1 MVKADAATV
10 TSRGDVDRNI
20 PVVDARASVV
30 DSEAQRRIKGAN
42 GARMSRDDA
51 ARDDG
56 NPVVGGDAGTVMD
69 VVEDDATRG
78 GERGSMDA
86 LGNVFVRHVR
96 VSENSHTT
104 EETRDDG
111 NCASEETPSVVVNR
125 GARPGPQGTG
135 TGAIGTT
142 ATREGELAESLRA
155 HARARSRSASMSFGD
170 ERAVGEEEVAGR
182 ATRAQESGGDG
193 EVEAAETRRR
203 PPAPPAPPA
212 PPPLPL
218 PTSMVME
225 SSATQMS
232 HPYMMSAAQQLHV
245 PMHVETSMPMP
256 VPVRMP
262 VVWTNDDPSRTIYLV
277 LADQTITDQMLW
289 NIASQFGDIRALS
302 SEMRRSMNAV
312 FVAYY
317 DIRCA
322 EQAKRT
328 LQQSTHFFH
337 MVAYSSTCE
346 WIAGMENQG
355 RFLAY
360 DVGMDE
366 DAEREAEL
374 RKTLE
379 EYGELKMMMVLKGH
393 EEHRFVEYYD
403 VRHAELAAMELQRN
417 GFRNAPL
424 HVDLS
429 WGHSQPQQQQAY
441 HQPHSPTSMSQYLGA
456 PMMPN
461 MYWPYGGGMPTMQID
476 PAQGYSFHGWP
487 NEHYGY
493 AMMDVGSGSSSHRS
507 PRSSGEYARS
517 PRTSESMA
525 RSRSSQNST
534 VDASLKVNQT
544 EYIFSMEE
552 ANDEGATESVH
563 GRTTLMIRNIPNK
576 YNQAMMLDLLNRSY
590 AGQYDFFYLPIDF
603 KNKCNLGYAFVN
615 FKCAKQTAAFYKEF
629 HKQRWKEFN
638 SRKVCEVTYARVQ
651 GKEAMVEHFKNSRFP
666 CENEEYLPLVF
677 DTDGNKTSC
686 HTLGHTAP
694 RQSQQ

>member
-1 MVKADAATV
+1 MMDADAEKTRDDAGAMEGTI
-10 TSRGDVDRNI
+10 RIGVDD
-20 PVVDARASVV
+20 DARASAV
-30 DSEAQRRIKGAN
+30 ARAKHAGNHAN
-42 GARMSRDDA
+42 GARRDDA
-51 ARDDG
+51 ARAREE
-56 NPVVGGDAGTVMD
+56 NPVGDVSARPPGA
-69 VVEDDATRG
+69 ATLGRG
-78 GERGSMDA
+78 PGCVAAPE
-86 LGNVFVRHVR
+86 NIFERHVR
-96 VSENSHTT
+96 VAATSRAT

-111 NCASEETPSVVVNR
+111 NCAGEDIGERRAPPHPR
-125 GARPGPQGTG
+125 EAAEREGASRE
-135 TGAIGTT
+135 T
-142 ATREGELAESLRA
+142 ATMSERT
-155 HARARSRSASMSFGD
+155 RSRSASMSY
-170 ERAVGEEEVAGR
+170 GEEREEIEQGAIGR
-182 ATRAQESGGDG
+182 GTRANERGDDEG
-193 EVEAAETRRR
+193 TETAETRRR
-203 PPAPPAPPA
+203 QPAA
-212 PPPLPL
+212 PPPP
-218 PTSMVME
+218 PPPPPMPVPVPPSIVTE
-225 SSATQMS
+225 SNSTRMS
-232 HPYMMSAAQQLHV
+232 HPFLMGVAQQQSHG
-245 PMHVETSMPMP
+245 PMHVETSMQMQMQMQMQ
-256 VPVRMP
+256 MP

-289 NIASQFGDIRALS
+289 KIASQFGDIRALS

-328 LQQSTHFFH
+328 LQQSTHVFH

-360 DVGMDE
+360 DVGIDE

-374 RKTLE
+374 RKILE
-379 EYGELKMMMVLKGH
+379 EYGELKRMMVPKGH
-393 EEHRFVEYYD
+393 EEHRFIEYYD
-403 VRHAELAAMELQRN
+403 VRHAELAVMELQRN

-429 WGHSQPQQQQAY
+429 WGHSQPQQQQSY
-441 HQPHSPTSMSQYLGA
+441 HQLHSPTSISQYVGA

-461 MYWPYGGGMPTMQID
+461 MYWPYGGGVPTIQVD
-476 PAQGYSFHGWP
+476 AAQGYAYHGWP
-487 NEHYGY
+487 NEQYGY

-507 PRSSGEYARS
+507 PRSSGEYTRS

-534 VDASLKVNQT
+534 VDGSSKVNQN
-544 EYIFSMEE
+544 EYVFNMEE
-552 ANDEGATESVH
+552 ANDKGATESAR

-615 FKCAKQTAAFYKEF
+615 FKCTKQTAVFYKEF

-651 GKEAMVEHFKNSRFP
+651 GKEAMVDHFKNSRFP

>member
-1 MVKADAATV
+1 MVKADAAT
-10 TSRGDVDRNI
+10 TPASREDDAVVDRNNNSV
-20 PVVDARASVV
+20 VVDAETRRRV
-30 DSEAQRRIKGAN
+30 DKGAT
-42 GARMSRDDA
+42 GAVVARDDA
-51 ARDDG
+51 ARADG
-56 NPVVGGDAGTVMD
+56 NPVDDDGDASTVMD
-69 VVEDDATRG
+69 VVEADATRPG
-78 GERGSMDA
+78 ARRSVDA
-86 LGNVFVRHVR
+86 LGNVFERHVR
-96 VSENSHTT
+96 VSETSRTT

-111 NCASEETPSVVVNR
+111 NCAREEETHQHHHPRS
-125 GARPGPQGTG
+125 GP
-135 TGAIGTT
+135 
-142 ATREGELAESLRA
+142 
-155 HARARSRSASMSFGD
+155 RSASMSFGD
-170 ERAVGEEEVAGR
+170 ERAVGEEEVTGR
-182 ATRAQESGGDG
+182 ATRARESGGAG
-193 EVEAAETRRR
+193 EAEAEAETRRR
-203 PPAPPAPPA
+203 PP
-212 PPPLPL
+212 PPLPTTAPPVPWPPPPVSL
-218 PTSMVME
+218 PTSIVTE

-232 HPYMMSAAQQLHV
+232 HPYMMSAAPPSHGS
-245 PMHVETSMPMP
+245 MHVETSMPMA
-256 VPVRMP
+256 VPVQMP

-289 NIASQFGDIRALS
+289 NIVSQFGDIRALS

-328 LQQSTHFFH
+328 LQQSTHVFH

-379 EYGELKMMMVLKGH
+379 EYGELKRMMVLKGH
-393 EEHRFVEYYD
+393 EEHRFIEYYD

-429 WGHSQPQQQQAY
+429 WGHSQPQQQQQSY

-461 MYWPYGGGMPTMQID
+461 MYWPYGGGMPTMQVD
-476 PAQGYSFHGWP
+476 PAQGYSYHGWP
-487 NEHYGY
+487 NEPYGY

-552 ANDEGATESVH
+552 ANDEGATETVH

>member
-1 MVKADAATV
+1 
-10 TSRGDVDRNI
+10 
-20 PVVDARASVV
+20 
-30 DSEAQRRIKGAN
+30 
-42 GARMSRDDA
+42 
-51 ARDDG
+51 
-56 NPVVGGDAGTVMD
+56 
-69 VVEDDATRG
+69 
-78 GERGSMDA
+78 
-86 LGNVFVRHVR
+86 
-96 VSENSHTT
+96 
-104 EETRDDG
+104 
-111 NCASEETPSVVVNR
+111 
-125 GARPGPQGTG
+125 
-135 TGAIGTT
+135 
-142 ATREGELAESLRA
+142 
-155 HARARSRSASMSFGD
+155 MSFGD
-170 ERAVGEEEVAGR
+170 ERAVGEEEATGR
-182 ATRAQESGGDG
+182 ATRARESGGAG
-193 EVEAAETRRR
+193 EAEAAETRRR
-203 PPAPPAPPA
+203 PP
-212 PPPLPL
+212 PPLPTTAPPVPWPPPPVSL
-218 PTSMVME
+218 PTSIVTE

-232 HPYMMSAAQQLHV
+232 HPYMMSAAQQSHGS
-245 PMHVETSMPMP
+245 MHVETSMPMA
-256 VPVRMP
+256 VPVQMP

-328 LQQSTHFFH
+328 LQQSTHVFH

-379 EYGELKMMMVLKGH
+379 EYGELKRMMVLKGH
-393 EEHRFVEYYD
+393 EEHRFIEYYD

-461 MYWPYGGGMPTMQID
+461 MYWPYGGGVPTMQID
-476 PAQGYSFHGWP
+476 PAQGYSYHGWP

-534 VDASLKVNQT
+534 ADASLKVNQA

-576 YNQAMMLDLLNRSY
+576 YNQSMMLDLLNRSY